1 MLNTPFP
8 IPAAQ
13 TLLAD
18 LAGNDAVTVNIR
30 CRRAPSVYTG
40 ASLPPDPEETSE
52 ITVKET
58 DNGFNCTVD
67 CTGAKSAFYALREID
82 LRFKENALRPG
93 RYTVK
98 PSFALRGYIEGFY
111 GKPWTQAQRISVME
125 LMAKHR
131 MNAYF
136 YAPKD
141 DPYLRERWKEPYDEA
156 QLSKLKT
163 LAECA
168 ASISVDLWWC
178 ISPGL
183 SVRYTDA
190 NDFKALCEKTRQV
203 YGIGI
208 RHFGLLLD
216 DIDDALKDEADKA
229 KYGTLANAHIDFI
242 TRYYNVLTATDAS
255 VKLAVCPTLYHGK
268 GDESYITEVGQKIP
282 WEISLFR
289 TGPDICSRA
298 LTEADASFF
307 ETQTGHKPLYWDNY
321 PVNDEAMF
329 REMHLGPVIGRG
341 KTLSR
346 HAEGLIA
353 NCMEYAECSKIPLC
367 TVADYLWD
375 SEHYDPERSF
385 ENAVREIAGAQNA
398 AAFLTF
404 ADHLYTSC
412 LLNENNRRLLQA
424 LYGAGKAV
432 AQHRVQD
439 AEDIAASYRAK
450 MSESLA
456 FLARDLPICRE
467 LGPWIAKYKTACRII
482 DRLFDYI
489 LTPAHDG
496 MRKDIN
502 DMIDVYAS
510 DPTVLIHEFVFR
522 EILLDRY
529 LM

>member
-1 MLNTPFP
+1 MEKIFGEMPPGYFEDFARDLPER
-8 IPAAQ
+8 AA
-13 TLLAD
+13 
-18 LAGNDAVTVNIR
+18 IFW
-30 CRRAPSVYTG
+30 TG
-40 ASLPPDPEETSE
+40 DRVMSSGYPLSSLE
-52 ITVKET
+52 K
-58 DNGFNCTVD
+58 
-67 CTGAKSAFYALREID
+67 AREII
-82 LRFKENALRPG
+82 G
-93 RYTVK
+93 RK
-98 PSFALRGYIEGFY
+98 P
-111 GKPWTQAQRISVME
+111 
-125 LMAKHR
+125 
-131 MNAYF
+131 
-136 YAPKD
+136 
-141 DPYLRERWKEPYDEA
+141 
-156 QLSKLKT
+156 
-163 LAECA
+163 
-168 ASISVDLWWC
+168 
-178 ISPGL
+178 
-183 SVRYTDA
+183 
-190 NDFKALCEKTRQV
+190 
-203 YGIGI
+203 
-208 RHFGLLLD
+208 
-216 DIDDALKDEADKA
+216 
-229 KYGTLANAHIDFI
+229 FI
-242 TRYYNVLTATDAS
+242 
-255 VKLAVCPTLYHGK
+255 
-268 GDESYITEVGQKIP
+268 
-282 WEISLFR
+282 
-289 TGPDICSRA
+289 
-298 LTEADASFF
+298 
-307 ETQTGHKPLYWDNY
+307 WDNY

-367 TVADYLWD
+367 TVADYLWA

-467 LGPWIAKYKTACRII
+467 LVPWIAKYKTACRII